1 MSNFAVHSGIN
12 TRPAQDLC
20 RKTISQIPT
29 RFGRLVFLASLR
41 DSLTG
46 RYVHETLTN
55 LLGLEDADRLLCH
68 AHHRVFSE
76 WLCFSL
82 AEQKADLDEF
92 LESEPR
98 EVSLQQCR
106 SLAPP
111 GAREVERQLYLTDLE
126 MVLELIRHEPDNAF

>member
-1 MSNFAVHSGIN
+1 MSNFAVHSGA

-20 RKTISQIPT
+20 RKTLSQIPT
-29 RFGRLVFLASLR
+29 RFGRLVFLTSLR

-76 WLCFSL
+76 WLCSSL

-98 EVSLQQCR
+98 EVSLQECR
-106 SLAPP
+106 FLAPP

-126 MVLELIRHEPDNAF
+126 MVLELIRHEPDSIF

>member
-1 MSNFAVHSGIN
+1 MSNSVLHSEVN
-12 TRPAQDLC
+12 TRPAHDLC

-92 LESEPR
+92 LDSER
-98 EVSLQQCR
+98 CEMSLAECR
-106 SLAPP
+106 SLAPA

-126 MVLELIRHEPDNAF
+126 MVLELIRRAPDDVF

>member
-1 MSNFAVHSGIN
+1 M
-12 TRPAQDLC
+12 
-20 RKTISQIPT
+20 
-29 RFGRLVFLASLR
+29 VFLASLR

-92 LESEPR
+92 LESERR
-98 EVSLQQCR
+98 EVSLHECR
-106 SLAPP
+106 ALAPP

-126 MVLELIRHEPDNAF
+126 MVLELIRHGPDSAF